1 MTGSCSILFY
11 IFIKSG
17 SLLMFFLDKILK
29 RAVWGYFVYTVYCLM
44 LCKIVINVY
53 NTNSFSFSD
62 LIMFYISLC
71 KYITIYLFISFY
83 FEIWNKKNK
92 KVFDSCCFLTYHYS
106 SAHGMRL
113 GSLSVCLY
121 VAVVNTSI
129 HNEYYSN
136 LSTC

>member
-1 MTGSCSILFY
+1 
-11 IFIKSG
+11 
-17 SLLMFFLDKILK
+17 
-29 RAVWGYFVYTVYCLM
+29 M

-92 KVFDSCCFLTYHYS
+92 KVFDSLFFWHTIIVVS
-106 SAHGMRL
+106 K
-113 GSLSVCLY
+113 VC
-121 VAVVNTSI
+121 V
-129 HNEYYSN
+129 
-136 LSTC
+136 